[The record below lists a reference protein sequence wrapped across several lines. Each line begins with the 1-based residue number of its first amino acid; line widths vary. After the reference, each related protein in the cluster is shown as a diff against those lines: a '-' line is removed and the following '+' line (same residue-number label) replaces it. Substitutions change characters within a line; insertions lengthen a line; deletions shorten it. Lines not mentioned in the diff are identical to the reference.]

1 MREPRSNKN
10 KLLKE
15 IGPYRRI
22 EKISGNFLPF
32 VVEFPFQEIPQI
44 APRHH
49 RLRVH
54 VAVHANF
61 DILRFE
67 PRKVT
72 KNNHKPL
79 SIQEWRRGMD
89 L

>member
-1 MREPRSNKN
+1 M
-10 KLLKE
+10 
-15 IGPYRRI
+15 
-22 EKISGNFLPF
+22 
-32 VVEFPFQEIPQI
+32 VEFPFQGIPQI

>member
-1 MREPRSNKN
+1 MLIKQNECQYKN
-10 KLLKE
+10 AT
-15 IGPYRRI
+15 I
-22 EKISGNFLPF
+22 EKILEIFLPF
-32 VVEFPFQEIPQI
+32 VVEFPFQGIPQI

-49 RLRVH
+49 RLRAH